1 MGGLAFAPAL
11 PKAGTLEDGDALRL
25 EDGRLVLVKA
35 AAEPLLEVRAENPA
49 RLMRLAWQ
57 LGGNHVQAEVGAD
70 VLYIPASP
78 ANAELVRGGGCVATP
93 VSRAFS
99 PEKAAHDHSTCG
111 HDHSH
116 DHAHHDHA
124 HHDHDHQ
131 HEHSHI
137 MPTAMTMTMITVI
150 RMATRIAMTT
160 IIRTITG
167 TSITGMSTEGPHR
180 RRIALSAGL
189 IGLVLAFPAAAGPDP
204 TRDVLWMA
212 LKTCVLAKKVANR
225 TFPCLSVDL
234 GGEDRPGTAVCG
246 HRESGRISS

>member
-1 MGGLAFAPAL
+1 MLKATTIVRRPAVRADRVTDTVELDHGGRAALPETLTALGGLAFAPAL

-25 EDGRLVLVKA
+25 EDGRLIIVKA

-116 DHAHHDHA
+116 DHGHHDHG
-124 HHDHDHQ
+124 HHDHDHDHDHHHDHSHDHAHSHSHDHDHGHSHGHSHSHDHDHPHDHGHKHHG
-131 HEHSHI
+131 HEH
-137 MPTAMTMTMITVI
+137 
-150 RMATRIAMTT
+150 
-160 IIRTITG
+160 
-167 TSITGMSTEGPHR
+167 
-180 RRIALSAGL
+180 
-189 IGLVLAFPAAAGPDP
+189 
-204 TRDVLWMA
+204 
-212 LKTCVLAKKVANR
+212 
-225 TFPCLSVDL
+225 
-234 GGEDRPGTAVCG
+234 
-246 HRESGRISS
+246 